1 MLEPLKMAQLVE
13 TSFFK
18 TCWGQGRQRPLI

>member
-13 TSFFK
+13 TSFFR
-18 TCWGQGRQRPLI
+18 TFRGQGRNRPLI